1 MVLKEA
7 YVTQIVLGQSIR
19 QQRGS
24 DAEHAAPF
32 PDGAR
37 VQWMLL
43 RPLCQLY
50 SPSAQIVDLKAKGHE
65 LMQQVVIKLQIV
77 DQS

>member
-37 VQWMLL
+37 VQ
-43 RPLCQLY
+43 
-50 SPSAQIVDLKAKGHE
+50 
-65 LMQQVVIKLQIV
+65 
-77 DQS
+77 